1 MQNLIYLLLRR
12 LRAPLIVVICA
23 YAISITGFV
32 LIPGMDDQGQPWRMG
47 FFHAFYF
54 VSFMGST
61 IGFGEIPYPF
71 TDAQRLWTIIAI
83 YMTVISWLY
92 AIGVTLATL
101 QDPVVRRL
109 IRHTGFRRDVGR
121 IAEPFYLICGYG
133 DTGHLLVQA
142 LADAG
147 IRSVVDDIDEQRI
160 NTLELEDLGLDV
172 PGIRGDAA
180 DPQVLLRAGL
190 RHPRCA
196 GVIALTDDDHV
207 NLTVA
212 ITATLLVPGLSIVA
226 RAETRAGEEN
236 IQSLGEIETIN
247 PFETFA
253 GRLAMALHSP
263 GTYVLYE
270 WLTGVPHERLPMPLY
285 PPGGKWILCGY
296 GRFGKA
302 VYRRLIEEG
311 VEVQVIE
318 ANEELTHPPQDA
330 VIGLGADAATLLQA
344 GVEQAAGIV
353 AGTDNDA
360 NNLSILITAR
370 DINPKLFTV
379 ARQNART
386 NRDLFRAARF
396 DLVMQRGS
404 VIAHKIFALITTPL
418 LAEFLELAREQTNA
432 WANELV
438 ARIGGVVADEA
449 PESWMLPLNAMDAPA
464 LYATLAEGRDIRIGD
479 LLCHPRFRE
488 QRLACVPLLIM
499 RDSGPV
505 LVPDEDESVK
515 QEDRILFCGRTEAF
529 QEMTW
534 IARNP
539 DVLRYVCTGEE
550 HPSTVLGRLLSA
562 GKSQDTG

>member
-1 MQNLIYLLLRR
+1 MW
-12 LRAPLIVVICA
+12 ATA
-23 YAISITGFV
+23 S
-32 LIPGMDDQGQPWRMG
+32 
-47 FFHAFYF
+47 
-54 VSFMGST
+54 
-61 IGFGEIPYPF
+61 
-71 TDAQRLWTIIAI
+71 I

-109 IRHTGFRRDVGR
+109 IRHTTFRRALGR
-121 IAEPFYLICGYG
+121 IAEPFYLVCGYG
-133 DTGHLLVQA
+133 DTGGLLVKA

-147 IRSVVDDIDEQRI
+147 IRSVVVDIDERRI
-160 NTLELEDLGLDV
+160 NSLEIEDLGLDV

-190 RHPRCA
+190 KNPHCA
-196 GVIALTDDDHV
+196 GVVALTDSDHV
-207 NLTVA
+207 NLTVS
-212 ITATLLVPGLSIVA
+212 ITATLLVPGLRIIA
-226 RAETRAGEEN
+226 RAETRAGEDN
-236 IQSLGEIETIN
+236 IQSLGKIETIN

-263 GTYVLYE
+263 GMYVLYE
-270 WLTGVPHERLPMPLY
+270 WLTGVPHERLPMPVY
-285 PPGGKWILCGY
+285 PPLGIWVLCGY

-302 VYRRLIEEG
+302 VYRRLTEEG
-311 VEVQVIE
+311 VDVQVIE
-318 ANEELTHPPQDA
+318 ADKELTHPPANA
-330 VIGLGADAATLLQA
+330 VIGLGADEATLRRA
-344 GVEQAAGIV
+344 GIEQAAGIV

-386 NRDLFRAARF
+386 HQELFRAARI

-418 LAEFLELAREQTNA
+418 LAEFLELVKGQTND

-438 ARIGGVVADEA
+438 ARIGGVIKNEA
-449 PESWMLPLNAMDAPA
+449 PETWMLPLNAVDAPA
-464 LYATLAEGRDIRIGD
+464 LHTLLEEGRDLRISD
-479 LLCHPRFRE
+479 LLCHPRYRD
-488 QRLACVPLLIM
+488 QRLPCVPLLIM
-499 RDSGPV
+499 REERPM
-505 LVPDEDESVK
+505 LVPDEDTPILK
-515 QEDRILFCGRTEAF
+515 EDRILFCGREEAYN
-529 QEMTW
+529 EMGW

-550 HPSTVLGRLLSA
+550 HPSTLLGRLLASA
-562 GKSQDTG
+562 RSERPG